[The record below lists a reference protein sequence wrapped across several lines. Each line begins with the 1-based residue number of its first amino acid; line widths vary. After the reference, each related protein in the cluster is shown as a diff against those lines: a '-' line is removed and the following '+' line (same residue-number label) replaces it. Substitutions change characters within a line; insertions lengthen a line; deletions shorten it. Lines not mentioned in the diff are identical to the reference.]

1 MAADVKEV
9 IYSASDMII
18 MENKNKRRLGN
29 MANMPVYT
37 ILYTD
42 QKDCCIKKSYMG
54 FVKKEKMN

>member
-1 MAADVKEV
+1 
-9 IYSASDMII
+9 
-18 MENKNKRRLGN
+18 

-37 ILYTD
+37 IPVYTD